1 MIKFDTYKKKTYTNY
16 WNNFSSTPKTSK
28 SFNIIRKLK
37 VFIKK
42 IFPYSIKIKNRN
54 RNNSLSETFSS
65 FQVDKEIL
73 SYRNYL
79 LVETVINFLKDY
91 KLNYNKNNIE
101 KYIDEYCEVFSKTP
115 IKDMNSG
122 FGFNE
127 GLFLFCIIKIIK
139 PTLVI
144 ESGIMK
150 GFTTYI
156 IDSATE
162 VDSIIN
168 CYDINFDNIEYRS
181 KKAKYFN
188 NDINQNPPNLKNH
201 RVLAFW
207 DDHTSQLD
215 RLEFSIKNHIKYN
228 IFDDDLG
235 FLNFHSDGWPPIPS
249 ITMLFELKR
258 NVVNTNHINWLSRGR
273 KGKIFINK
281 FNKNNAIENVL
292 VHKKFEN
299 LFRITG
305 YRNHSDCSFVILKE

>member
-215 RLEFSIKNHIKYN
+215 RLEFSIKNHI
-228 IFDDDLG
+228 
-235 FLNFHSDGWPPIPS
+235 
-249 ITMLFELKR
+249 
-258 NVVNTNHINWLSRGR
+258 
-273 KGKIFINK
+273 
-281 FNKNNAIENVL
+281 
-292 VHKKFEN
+292 
-299 LFRITG
+299 
-305 YRNHSDCSFVILKE
+305 